1 MSKRVHIAII
11 EPSEIIRS
19 GVVAVLARLGAFG
32 YDIQEISDLSSVTQ
46 LLKRS
51 MPDITIVNPSHLGLV
66 SPSMLRSEVGSKSMS
81 IIALQSNVADAQQ
94 LKEYDAV
101 ISIYDSAETIKDK
114 LQAIVERE
122 DSLDDKKE
130 LSAREREVVVCI
142 VKGMTNK
149 QIADE
154 LSLSPHTI
162 IAHRRNIA
170 GKLNISTPAGLTIY
184 AIVNKLVDLSE
195 VKA

>member
-11 EPSEIIRS
+11 EPSEIIRG
-19 GVVAVLARLGAFG
+19 GVVAVLGRLGSFG
-32 YDIQEISDLSSVTQ
+32 YDILEISDLSSAYH

-51 MPDITIVNPSHLGLV
+51 MPDITIVNPSHMGLV
-66 SPSMLRSEVGSKSMS
+66 SPSMLRSEVGSRGMS
-81 IIALQSNVADAQQ
+81 IVALQTSIADSSQ
-94 LKEYDAV
+94 LKEYDEV
-101 ISIYDSAETIKDK
+101 ISIYDNTEAIKTK
-114 LQAIVERE
+114 LHGIIERD
-122 DSLDDKKE
+122 DSVDDKKE

-149 QIADE
+149 QIAEE

-162 IAHRRNIA
+162 IAHRRNIS

-184 AIVNKLVDLSE
+184 AIVNKLVDISE